1 MIGIFGLPR
10 CGKTTLFQVL
20 TAGQKGTVS
29 QEGPVTL
36 TTAVIPLPDPR
47 LDALSQLTGS
57 RRVAPATVTLVDIAT
72 APGGRQERPLGP
84 LRNVLGR
91 MDVLIHV
98 VRAFAHPQVPHPLGA
113 VNPQRDLDALEQAL
127 LLDDLD
133 TVERRLERLQEEWQK
148 GARPKDVIEKEQALF
163 RHLQE
168 ALQAETPLRA
178 LDLSPEDRRL
188 LQGFTLLTL
197 KPMLVVVNTDEEGGR
212 IERLPPAVH
221 EIEVPLA
228 LEWELAQLAPEEA
241 AAFREA
247 YDLPPQPAR
256 ERLLQALRETMDVIT
271 FYTFNEKET
280 RAWLLPRG
288 YTAVQAAGRIHSDM
302 ARGFIRAEVT
312 PVEVFLEVRGNRAEL
327 RARGFPRLEGREYV
341 VQDGDILQIRFQR
354 RG

>member
-1 MIGIFGLPR
+1 MIGIFGLPQS
-10 CGKTTLFQVL
+10 GKTTLFQVL

-36 TTAVIPLPDPR
+36 TTAVVPLPDPR
-47 LDALSQLTGS
+47 LEALHQLTGS
-57 RRVAPATVTLVDIAT
+57 RRVVPATVTLVDIA
-72 APGGRQERPLGP
+72 AGLGGRQERPLGP

-98 VRAFAHPQVPHPLGA
+98 VRAFSHPQVPHPFGD
-113 VNPQRDLDALEQAL
+113 VNPQRDMELLEQEL
-127 LLDDLD
+127 LLYDLD

-148 GARPKDVIEKEQALF
+148 GARPKDVIEKEQTLF
-163 RHLQE
+163 RRLQE
-168 ALQAETPLRA
+168 ALQAEQPLRA
-178 LDLSPEDRRL
+178 LELSPEDRRL

-197 KPMLVVVNTDEEGGR
+197 KPLLVVVNTDEEGIR
-212 IERLPPAVH
+212 VNRFPPAAHGV
-221 EIEVPLA
+221 EVPLA
-228 LEWELAQLAPEEA
+228 LEWELEQLSPEEA
-241 AAFREA
+241 ATFREA
-247 YDLPPQPAR
+247 YSLPPQPAR
-256 ERLLQALRETMDVIT
+256 ERLLQALRQTMDVIT

-288 YTAVQAAGRIHSDM
+288 HTAVQAAGRIHSDM

-312 PVEVFLEVRGNRAEL
+312 PVEVFLEVKGNRAEL